1 MESQDTIIEQL
12 LEAVESTANFMRGM
26 TLDPSIPGHVKEAL
40 SDRIKELDDLV
51 DKYA

>member
-1 MESQDTIIEQL
+1 
-12 LEAVESTANFMRGM
+12 MRGM